1 MQLYHAN
8 RQWATRPDDE
18 KFNDLQ
24 TMRDACFGYAQ
35 SAVEAKVIIN
45 DLRVSSEGDNDMRL
59 VGRTG
64 VAGRMTH
71 HAFGQLCQR
80 AKAPAGYLR
89 SLPSTL
95 AVQNLNHGLKV
106 APGVA
111 NLMAH
116 RNGELLIRS
125 LTTDLYQR
133 VWNWEVC
140 ERLMALA
147 DREKLVPARPTF
159 RSLGSDAPALYASDH
174 DMFAFL
180 MSSERQI
187 RGPLGELLLRGVIAI
202 NSEVGEAALKFLSF
216 YFRDMCGNH
225 IIWGAREVAEVKLV
239 HVGQIRERFT
249 EAMVRVRKYMDS
261 PGSIDEAQFQQMTA
275 QIATTK
281 DEVLDAVFGKLG
293 GVSRKELSA
302 SYDAV
307 REDEDGAPN
316 TKWGLAQ
323 GITRYSQQTP
333 YADERTALDRAAGK
347 LLQIEF

>member
-45 DLRVSSEGDNDMRL
+45 DLRVSSEGDNDMR
-59 VGRTG
+59 
-64 VAGRMTH
+64 
-71 HAFGQLCQR
+71 LCQR

-333 YADERTALDRAAGK
+333 YADERTALDRAAGQ